1 MFRHVPSA
9 MASAPAASLSET
21 SSLGM
26 GLFLGFGL
34 WRRLV
39 FDSLAIFGQTLPSPP
54 NPSLCVASF
63 LEGLF
68 SGQSG

>member
-1 MFRHVPSA
+1 
-9 MASAPAASLSET
+9 
-21 SSLGM
+21 M

-68 SGQSG
+68 SGQTGQSG

>member
-1 MFRHVPSA
+1 
-9 MASAPAASLSET
+9 
-21 SSLGM
+21 M

-54 NPSLCVASF
+54 NQLYGVRSALLRRHLTEPMLKRARHVDLLPVAP
-63 LEGLF
+63 
-68 SGQSG
+68 